1 MPLTISCTRA
11 ALGTCSTN
19 GFLCF
24 ILQGSQVKFPE
35 AVIPRLL
42 FLLLLGLSTA
52 AAQKPAKSIDLG
64 QFPADTIDN
73 VVVPVP
79 SEIFS
84 VLDKLG
90 NPNWRAQLG
99 PEKSY
104 PASPNRAQV
113 ALLLG
118 TVIADGFVAVEAED
132 SERVKEIGRNVLT
145 LAEAINVR
153 KSVVARSNSIIEKAD
168 ARQWNAVRREFDG
181 ALQDVNQAMI
191 ELNDGQLAQLVSLG
205 GWLRG
210 TEVLTSIVK
219 EKYSADRAELLYQ
232 PLLVDYFNRQLDQ
245 MSPRLR
251 RQQLVGEIR
260 NSLGRIGPLIK
271 KSPPN
276 DISPETVAEINS
288 LSTQMVQLIRA
299 KAG

>member
-1 MPLTISCTRA
+1 MISCKRA
-11 ALGTCSTN
+11 ALGTCSTA

-24 ILQGSQVKFPE
+24 ISGASQVKFLSI
-35 AVIPRLL
+35 VIPRLL
-42 FLLLLGLSTA
+42 FVILLGLSPA
-52 AAQKPAKSIDLG
+52 AAQKPDKSIDLG
-64 QFPADTIDN
+64 QFPADTVEN

-79 SEIFS
+79 SEIFA

-90 NPNWRAQLG
+90 NPNWRAQLE
-99 PEKSY
+99 PEKNY

-153 KSVVARSNSIIEKAD
+153 KSVVARSNSIIQKAD
-168 ARQWNAVRREFDG
+168 AREWNAVRREFDG
-181 ALQDVNQAMI
+181 ALQDVNKAMI
-191 ELNDGQLAQLVSLG
+191 ELNDEQLAQLVSLG

-210 TEVLTSIVK
+210 TEVLTSLVK
-219 EKYSADRAELLYQ
+219 EKYSRDRAELLYQ
-232 PLLVDYFNRQLDQ
+232 PLLVDYFSGQLDR

-251 RQQLVGEIR
+251 GQPLVGEIR
-260 NSLGRIGPLIK
+260 RSLGRIGPLIK
-271 KSPPN
+271 KSPP
-276 DISPETVAEINS
+276 DGITPETVAEIND
-288 LSTQMVQLIRA
+288 LSVQMVDLIRA
-299 KAG
+299 KAGRP

>member
-1 MPLTISCTRA
+1 MISCTRS
-11 ALGTCSTN
+11 ALGTDSTT

-24 ILQGSQVKFPE
+24 ILPLPQVKFRFI
-35 AVIPRLL
+35 VNSRGFLI
-42 FLLLLGLSTA
+42 LLLCATA
-52 AAQKPAKSIDLG
+52 LPAHAQRAPKQIDLS
-64 QFPADTIDN
+64 QFPAETIDN

-79 SEIFS
+79 SEIFA

-90 NPNWRAQLG
+90 TPNWRAQLG
-99 PEKSY
+99 PARTY
-104 PASPNRAQV
+104 PPSPNRAQV

-168 ARQWNAVRREFDG
+168 ARDWNAVRREFDG
-181 ALQDVNQAMI
+181 ALQDVNKAMA
-191 ELNDGQLAQLVSLG
+191 ELNDEQLAQLVSLG
-205 GWLRG
+205 GWMRG
-210 TEVLTSIVK
+210 TEVLTSIVS
-219 EKYSADRAELLYQ
+219 EKYSRDRAELLYQ
-232 PLLVDYFNRQLDQ
+232 PLLVDHFTAQLDE

-251 RQQLVGEIR
+251 RNPLVGEIR
-260 NSLGRIGPLIK
+260 KALGRIGPMLK
-271 KSPPN
+271 TSPPN
-276 DISPETVAEINS
+276 DISPATVEEIRAI
-288 LSTQMVQLIRA
+288 STQMVALIRS

>member
-1 MPLTISCTRA
+1 MISCTRW
-11 ALGTCSTN
+11 ALGTCCTI

-24 ILQGSQVKFPE
+24 ISAFPQVKFPS
-35 AVIPRLL
+35 AVNLRLL
-42 FLLLLGLSTA
+42 IVVLLCSA
-52 AAQKPAKSIDLG
+52 ALTVHAQRPVKKIDLG
-64 QFPADTIDN
+64 EFPAETVDN

-79 SEIFS
+79 SEIFT

-99 PEKSY
+99 PAKSY
-104 PASPNRAQV
+104 PPSPNRAQV

-168 ARQWNAVRREFDG
+168 ARDWNAVRREFDG
-181 ALQDVNQAMI
+181 ALQDVNRAMV
-191 ELNDGQLAQLVSLG
+191 ELNDEQLAQLVSLG

-210 TEVLTSIVK
+210 TEVLTSIVG
-219 EKYSADRAELLYQ
+219 EKYSRDRAELLYQ
-232 PLLVDYFNRQLDQ
+232 PLLVDYFSRQLDK

-251 RQQLVGEIR
+251 RNQLVGEVR

-276 DISPETVAEINS
+276 DISSETVGEINS
-288 LSTQMVQLIRA
+288 IATQVVELIRA